1 MRTDAGSS
9 RFAACR
15 RLVIATVS
23 AGAVPVAAVSVVLTL
38 CAGVLLAGCGDAQ
51 GRSAGAPPPARPGS
65 ATPSAASA
73 GAGARAGTEAPATT
87 TAAGP
92 AATGAAGPAGTGGTG
107 GTGGAAGGPAAR
119 DDSPAGAGRVV
130 SAYYGEIN
138 AAAQAGRVADIS
150 ATALPGCQTC
160 ALDVGMTRYLDQTGA
175 RAAQAPY
182 EITGLAAGARRGTVV
197 DVRFAATTRAV
208 GLLDPAGRD
217 AGQVPAVPTRS
228 AVARLVLT
236 GPGWRIQNIT
246 YAAGRPS

>member
-1 MRTDAGSS
+1 MRTDAESS

-23 AGAVPVAAVSVVLTL
+23 AGTVPVAAVSVVLTL
-38 CAGVLLAGCGDAQ
+38 CAGVSLAGCGDAQ

-65 ATPSAASA
+65 ATSSGAAA
-73 GAGARAGTEAPATT
+73 GAGAETPASTT
-87 TAAGP
+87 TAGP
-92 AATGAAGPAGTGGTG
+92 DATAATGAADPGESTPG
-107 GTGGAAGGPAAR
+107 GTGGASAGGPAAR
-119 DDSPAGAGRVV
+119 DDSPAGAGRIV

-228 AVARLVLT
+228 AVAQLVLT

-246 YAAGRPS
+246 YAAGQRS